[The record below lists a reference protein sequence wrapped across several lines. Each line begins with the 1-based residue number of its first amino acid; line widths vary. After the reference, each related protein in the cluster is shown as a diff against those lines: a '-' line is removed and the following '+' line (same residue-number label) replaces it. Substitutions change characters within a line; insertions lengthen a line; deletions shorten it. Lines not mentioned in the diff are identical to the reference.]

1 LGAKVPSITWPNN
14 FAIARNEALKFTS
27 GDWILVLDADEI
39 LTAEIVPEIKKAIE
53 KPDTLVVNLIRHEIG
68 AIQSPYSLVS
78 RLFRKHPKLEF
89 SRPYH
94 AMIDDSVARL
104 LKEESH
110 WQIVDLPKIAIQ
122 HYGYQPEA
130 ISALNKSQRAK
141 DAMESFLKDNPYD
154 AYTCNKLGALYLQMG
169 KRKEGIKLLK
179 QGLKANTATP
189 IVLFELHYHLANA
202 YKNEQNMAL
211 AVKHY
216 QKAINQPILPS
227 LKLGAYNNVG
237 GLFQSIGDLSNAEK
251 AYQTA
256 IQIDPTFATGYYN
269 LGMTWK
275 GRGRLKQAIAAYQE
289 AIKYNANYAE
299 AYQNL
304 GVVLYKMGDMENSIK
319 AFNQAITLHEKNNP
333 PEAERLREGLNRKER
348 KPNFL
353 LRIVLLII
361 FDTLYHS
368 LLRFAV
374 LVNSSSGAIFFG
386 LKTTCFVSYL
396 LQSFVKILSSC
407 SNRL

>member
-1 LGAKVPSITWPNN
+1 MTQLSLCMIVKNEEETLPNCLKSAQGLVDEMVVVDTGSTDRTVDIAKELGATVPSITWPND
-14 FAIARNEALKFTS
+14 FAIARNEALKFVS
-27 GDWILVLDADEI
+27 GDWILVLDADEN
-39 LTAEIVPEIKKAIE
+39 LSQEIIPDIKKAIE
-53 KPDTLVVNLIRHEIG
+53 APDNLVINLIRHEIG

-78 RLFRKHPKLEF
+78 RLFRKHPQLEF

-94 AMIDDSVARL
+94 AMIDDSVSQL

-110 WQIVDLPKIAIQ
+110 WQIIDLPEIAIQ

-141 DAMESFLKDNPYD
+141 EAMEGFLKNNPYD
-154 AYTCNKLGALYLQMG
+154 SYTCNKLGALYLQMG
-169 KRKEGIKLLK
+169 QKKKGVKLLK
-179 QGLKANTATP
+179 QGLKSNKSTP

-237 GLFQSIGDLSNAEK
+237 GLFQSIGDLGNAEQ

-256 IQIDPTFATGYYN
+256 ISIDPTFATGYYN
-269 LGMTWK
+269 LGMAWK
-275 GRGRLKQAIAAYQE
+275 ARGQLKQAIAAYQE
-289 AIKYNANYAE
+289 AIKYNPNYAE

-304 GVVLYKMGDMENSIK
+304 GVVLYKMGDLGNSIEVFNK
-319 AFNQAITLHEKNNP
+319 AIALHEKNNP
-333 PEAERLREGLNRKER
+333 SEATRLRQ
-348 KPNFL
+348 
-353 LRIVLLII
+353 
-361 FDTLYHS
+361 
-368 LLRFAV
+368 
-374 LVNSSSGAIFFG
+374 G
-386 LKTTCFVSYL
+386 LKEIGLETYL
-396 LQSFVKILSSC
+396 IA
-407 SNRL
+407 R